1 MSNIAYIRVSTNKQD
16 LDTQKLEILD
26 YCHQNKIQ
34 IDEFIIVEM
43 SSKKSQEKRKIVEL
57 KEKLQSGDLLIS
69 TELSRLGRSMLE
81 TITLVLE
88 LAEKGIQLIFIRQ
101 PELTTFNNATSKL
114 ILTIYAYVAETERD
128 FISQRTKAGLENA
141 RAKGKSLGRPKN
153 SLSSDWDKDIDKIKK
168 LINNGLPLKSI
179 WIVLEYNKTR
189 TYAAFYQF
197 CRSRKLCAK
206 LQR

>member
-1 MSNIAYIRVSTNKQD
+1 MSNIAYIRVGTNKQD
-16 LDTQKLEILD
+16 LDTQKLQILD

-88 LAEKGIQLIFIRQ
+88 LAEKEIQLIFIRQ

-168 LINNGLPLKSI
+168 LIDNGLPLKSI

-197 CRSRKLCAK
+197 CRSRKLCK
-206 LQR
+206 K